1 VDEQRWTDPEPH
13 AADREL
19 DRSLRPRRLDDF
31 IGQEAVKA
39 NLRVFI
45 AAARQRGE
53 VLDHVLLHGPPGL
66 GKTTLAQ
73 IVAAEMDLEIR
84 LTSGPAFQASA
95 ELIALLSEQGER
107 RAIFI
112 DEIHRLSR
120 LVEEHLYPAMEDWRV
135 ELIIDKGPGARHFNL
150 QLEPFT
156 LLGATT
162 RAGLITPALRSRF
175 GIVCHLDFYPPA
187 ELTTIILRS
196 AQLLG
201 IAVTDSGAA
210 EISRRSRGTPRTANR
225 LLRRVRDYA
234 QVQGLETIDR
244 EAADGGLRL
253 LGVDELGLERLDR
266 RYLGLIVEHFA
277 GGPVGI
283 QNLSVSL
290 GEETDTLE
298 DVVEPF
304 LIQSGLL
311 QRTARG
317 REVTER
323 GYRHLG
329 CTPRAGDQPALSN
342 EAGAGTAGGQVQ
354 RDDTSKG
361 STQGELL

>member
-1 VDEQRWTDPEPH
+1 MTDESRWTDPRTLPG
-13 AADREL
+13 DQEL
-19 DRSLRPRRLDDF
+19 DRSLRPRRLTDF
-31 IGQEAVKA
+31 VGQRDLKE

-66 GKTTLAQ
+66 GKTTMAQ
-73 IVAAEMDLEIR
+73 ILAEEMGQEIR
-84 LTSGPAFQASA
+84 LTSGPTFGNSA
-95 ELIALLSEQGER
+95 ELIALLSEQGPR

-120 LVEEHLYPAMEDWRV
+120 MLEEHLYPAMEDWRV

-156 LLGATT
+156 LIGATT

-187 ELTTIILRS
+187 DLAVIVKRS
-196 AQLLG
+196 AGILG
-201 IAVTDSGAA
+201 IDLDEGGAL
-210 EISRRSRGTPRTANR
+210 EIARRSRGTPRAANR

-234 QVQGLETIDR
+234 QVEGRDLIDR
-244 EAADGGLRL
+244 DMADSGLTR
-253 LGVDELGLERLDR
+253 LGVDQLGLEPLDR
-266 RYLGLIVEHFA
+266 RYLQLIIEHFG

-283 QNLSVSL
+283 QNLGVSL
-290 GEETDTLE
+290 GEEIDTLE

-311 QRTARG
+311 MRTPRG
-317 REVTER
+317 REAMPAAWV
-323 GYRHLG
+323 HLG
-329 CTPRAGDQPALSN
+329 LKPPAGHP
-342 EAGAGTAGGQVQ
+342 GQ
-354 RDDTSKG
+354 DT
-361 STQGELL
+361 LL